1 MRQAHEGND
10 GSVLFEGY
18 GEGIGSSS
26 HASILACS
34 LEFEPR
40 HLLAHSL
47 GVLSRRPNCRPTE
60 KVPLN
65 LIEVILAQGSMF
77 SHGLTA
83 FSGERQPLTG
93 TADLPTFCMEQT
105 DGKFTFF

>member
-1 MRQAHEGND
+1 
-10 GSVLFEGY
+10 
-18 GEGIGSSS
+18 
-26 HASILACS
+26 
-34 LEFEPR
+34 
-40 HLLAHSL
+40 
-47 GVLSRRPNCRPTE
+47 
-60 KVPLN
+60 LN